1 MKGALSS
8 DSISK
13 KIYYSPLGVLPIC
26 ELKEKSVLR
35 VSKSPGFQTMISC
48 SKVLGG
54 LKAKLDTLSMN
65 YADYKKF
72 ITTETKQF
80 ELLKE
85 TTDKPTAAFKIGN
98 HVSDRERIRGDEF
111 VRQAN
116 DVWAKN
122 LMRDISLEEAF
133 FILCDYINGPKTK

>member
-1 MKGALSS
+1 
-8 DSISK
+8 
-13 KIYYSPLGVLPIC
+13 
-26 ELKEKSVLR
+26 
-35 VSKSPGFQTMISC
+35 MISC

-98 HVSDRERIRGDEF
+98 HVSDRERIQGDEF